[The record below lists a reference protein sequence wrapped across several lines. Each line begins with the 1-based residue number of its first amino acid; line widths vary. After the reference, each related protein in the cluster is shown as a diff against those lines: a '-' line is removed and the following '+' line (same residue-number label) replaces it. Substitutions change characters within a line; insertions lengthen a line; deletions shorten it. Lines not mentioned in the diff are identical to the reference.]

1 MTPTV
6 VLASRNAGK
15 IRELAVLLAPFGLA
29 VKGLDAFPEIGEIEE
44 TGTTFA
50 ENSLLKASTVSA
62 LTGLVSL
69 ADDSGLV
76 VDALDGDPGVYS
88 ARYSEKPGLP
98 ADDERNIVKVLK
110 KMESVPDEK
119 RTARFVSV
127 MAAAAPDGRHIL
139 AEGLWEGV
147 LARAKAGTNGF
158 GYDPVF
164 FDPEVGQTA
173 AQLEPAQKNARSH
186 RAKACAKLLERWP
199 AFWTEVSGGVDSG
212 NAGD

>member
-15 IRELAVLLAPFGLA
+15 IRELAVLLKPFGVA
-29 VKGLDAFPEIGEIEE
+29 VNGLDAFPEIGEIEE

-50 ENSLLKASTVSA
+50 ENSLLKASTVSR

-76 VDALDGDPGVYS
+76 VDALGGEPGVYS
-88 ARYSEKPGLP
+88 ARYSEEPGIP

-110 KMESVPDEK
+110 KMASVPDAQ
-119 RTARFVSV
+119 RAARFVSV
-127 MAAAAPDGRHIL
+127 MAAAAPNGRHIL
-139 AEGLWEGV
+139 AEGVWEGI
-147 LARAKAGTNGF
+147 LAREKAGANGF

-164 FDPEVGQTA
+164 FDPEIGQTA

-186 RAKACAKLLERWP
+186 RAKACAKLLELWP
-199 AFWTEVSGGVDSG
+199 AFWAEGFGRR
-212 NAGD
+212 